1 MPKNKKLL
9 EEIKLALSTMPED
22 FQDEDVEEHN
32 EEIQELQPDGATEE
46 TQPVVD
52 TVKKPRVGI
61 YCHGKECKKSTP
73 DVDLIVVECKGK
85 VADKTRKQVKA
96 KCQICGKNK
105 SGFKPKD

>member
-1 MPKNKKLL
+1 MPRNKKLL
-9 EEIKLALSTMPED
+9 EEIKLALSTMPEKVA
-22 FQDEDVEEHN
+22 ENN
-32 EEIQELQPDGATEE
+32 EEQQSDSA
-46 TQPVVD
+46 QPV
-52 TVKKPRVGI
+52 KEPRVGI

-85 VADKTRKQVKA
+85 VADKTRKQIKA

>member
-1 MPKNKKLL
+1 MPKNRKLL
-9 EEIKLALSTMPED
+9 EEIKLALSTMPEE
-22 FQDEDVEEHN
+22 FQDEDVAEQQHEHN
-32 EEIQELQPDGATEE
+32 EEIQE
-46 TQPVVD
+46 TQPVVNS
-52 TVKKPRVGI
+52 VKEPRVGI

>member
-1 MPKNKKLL
+1 
-9 EEIKLALSTMPED
+9 MPED
-22 FQDEDVEEHN
+22 FQDE
-32 EEIQELQPDGATEE
+32 EIQKLQPDDVTKE
-46 TQPVVD
+46 TQPVVNL
-52 TVKKPRVGI
+52 VKEPRVGI

-85 VADKTRKQVKA
+85 VADKTRKQIKA

>member
-22 FQDEDVEEHN
+22 FQDEKIQERQSDGES
-32 EEIQELQPDGATEE
+32 EEIQ
-46 TQPVVD
+46 PVVN
-52 TVKKPRVGI
+52 TVKEPRVGI

>member
-32 EEIQELQPDGATEE
+32 EEIQEKQPDCEPVE
-46 TQPVVD
+46 TQPVVN
-52 TVKKPRVGI
+52 TVKEPRVGI

>member
-32 EEIQELQPDGATEE
+32 EEIQELQSDGAPEE

-52 TVKKPRVGI
+52 TGKEPRVGI

-85 VADKTRKQVKA
+85 VADKTRKQIKA

>member
-22 FQDEDVEEHN
+22 FQDEDVEEQPNEHN
-32 EEIQELQPDGATEE
+32 EEIQE
-46 TQPVVD
+46 TQPVVN
-52 TVKKPRVGI
+52 TVKEPRVGI

-85 VADKTRKQVKA
+85 VADKTRKQIKA

>member
-22 FQDEDVEEHN
+22 FQDEDIAEHN
-32 EEIQELQPDGATEE
+32 EEIQE
-46 TQPVVD
+46 TQPVVNL
-52 TVKKPRVGI
+52 VKEPRVGI

>member
-22 FQDEDVEEHN
+22 FQDE
-32 EEIQELQPDGATEE
+32 EIQELQPDGASKE
-46 TQPVVD
+46 TQPVVNL
-52 TVKKPRVGI
+52 VKEPRVGI
-61 YCHGKECKKSTP
+61 YCHGKECNKSTP

-105 SGFKPKD
+105 SGFKTRD

>member
-9 EEIKLALSTMPED
+9 EEIKLALSTMPEEVAD
-22 FQDEDVEEHN
+22 NN
-32 EEIQELQPDGATEE
+32 EEIQERQPDGASEK
-46 TQPVVD
+46 TQPV
-52 TVKKPRVGI
+52 KEPRVGI

>member
-22 FQDEDVEEHN
+22 FQDE
-32 EEIQELQPDGATEE
+32 EIQELQPDGAAEE
-46 TQPVVD
+46 TQPVVN
-52 TVKKPRVGI
+52 TVKEPRVGI

-85 VADKTRKQVKA
+85 VADKTRKQIKA

>member
-22 FQDEDVEEHN
+22 FQDE
-32 EEIQELQPDGATEE
+32 EIQERQPDGAAEE

-52 TVKKPRVGI
+52 TVKEPRVGI

>member
-22 FQDEDVEEHN
+22 FQDE
-32 EEIQELQPDGATEE
+32 EIQELQPDDVTKE
-46 TQPVVD
+46 TQPVVNL
-52 TVKKPRVGI
+52 VKEPRVGI

>member
-22 FQDEDVEEHN
+22 FQDEDVEEHPHEHN
-32 EEIQELQPDGATEE
+32 EEIQEI
-46 TQPVVD
+46 QPVVN
-52 TVKKPRVGI
+52 TVKEPRVGI

>member
-22 FQDEDVEEHN
+22 FQDE
-32 EEIQELQPDGATEE
+32 EIQELQPDGATEE
-46 TQPVVD
+46 TQPVVNL
-52 TVKKPRVGI
+52 VKEPRVGI

>member
-22 FQDEDVEEHN
+22 FQDEEK
-32 EEIQELQPDGATEE
+32 QPDCEPEE

-52 TVKKPRVGI
+52 TVKEPRVGI

>member
-22 FQDEDVEEHN
+22 FQDE
-32 EEIQELQPDGATEE
+32 EIQELQPDDATKE
-46 TQPVVD
+46 TQPVVNL
-52 TVKKPRVGI
+52 VKEPRVGI

-85 VADKTRKQVKA
+85 VADKTRKQIKA

>member
-22 FQDEDVEEHN
+22 LQDDEYEHN
-32 EEIQELQPDGATEE
+32 EEIQERQPDGASEE
-46 TQPVVD
+46 TQPVVN
-52 TVKKPRVGI
+52 TVKEPRVGI

>member
-22 FQDEDVEEHN
+22 FQDE
-32 EEIQELQPDGATEE
+32 EIQELQPDDATKE
-46 TQPVVD
+46 TQPVVN
-52 TVKKPRVGI
+52 TVKEPRVGI

-85 VADKTRKQVKA
+85 VADKTRKQIKA

>member
-22 FQDEDVEEHN
+22 FQDE
-32 EEIQELQPDGATEE
+32 EIQELQPDDATKE
-46 TQPVVD
+46 TQPVVNL
-52 TVKKPRVGI
+52 VKEPRVGI

>member
-22 FQDEDVEEHN
+22 FQDE
-32 EEIQELQPDGATEE
+32 EIQELQPDGASKE
-46 TQPVVD
+46 TQPVVNL
-52 TVKKPRVGI
+52 VKEPRVGI

-85 VADKTRKQVKA
+85 VADKTRKQIKA

>member
-22 FQDEDVEEHN
+22 FQDEDVAEQPHEHN
-32 EEIQELQPDGATEE
+32 EEIQE
-46 TQPVVD
+46 TQPV
-52 TVKKPRVGI
+52 KEPRVGI

-85 VADKTRKQVKA
+85 VADKTRKQIKA

>member
-9 EEIKLALSTMPED
+9 EKIKLALSTMPED
-22 FQDEDVEEHN
+22 FQDE
-32 EEIQELQPDGATEE
+32 EIQELQPDGASKE
-46 TQPVVD
+46 TQPVVNL
-52 TVKKPRVGI
+52 VKEPRVGI

>member
-22 FQDEDVEEHN
+22 FQDEDVEEQPHEHN
-32 EEIQELQPDGATEE
+32 EEIQE
-46 TQPVVD
+46 TQPVVNL
-52 TVKKPRVGI
+52 VKEPRVGI

>member
-22 FQDEDVEEHN
+22 FQDE
-32 EEIQELQPDGATEE
+32 EIQELQPDGASKE
-46 TQPVVD
+46 TQPVVNL
-52 TVKKPRVGI
+52 VKEPRVGI

>member
-32 EEIQELQPDGATEE
+32 EEIQELQPDDVAKE
-46 TQPVVD
+46 TQPVVNL
-52 TVKKPRVGI
+52 VKEPRVGI

>member
-1 MPKNKKLL
+1 MPRNKKLL
-9 EEIKLALSTMPED
+9 EKIKLALSTMPED
-22 FQDEDVEEHN
+22 FQDEDVAEQPHEHN
-32 EEIQELQPDGATEE
+32 EEIQE
-46 TQPVVD
+46 TQPVVNS
-52 TVKKPRVGI
+52 VKEPRVGI

>member
-22 FQDEDVEEHN
+22 FQDE
-32 EEIQELQPDGATEE
+32 EIQERQSDCASKE
-46 TQPVVD
+46 TQPVVNL
-52 TVKKPRVGI
+52 VKEPRVGI

>member
-9 EEIKLALSTMPED
+9 EKNKLALSTMPED
-22 FQDEDVEEHN
+22 FQDE
-32 EEIQELQPDGATEE
+32 EIQERQSDGAAEE
-46 TQPVVD
+46 TQPVVNL
-52 TVKKPRVGI
+52 VKEPRVGI

>member
-22 FQDEDVEEHN
+22 FQDEDVAEHN
-32 EEIQELQPDGATEE
+32 EEIQE
-46 TQPVVD
+46 TQPVVNS
-52 TVKKPRVGI
+52 VKEPRVGI

>member
-9 EEIKLALSTMPED
+9 EEIKLALSTMPKD
-22 FQDEDVEEHN
+22 FQD
-32 EEIQELQPDGATEE
+32 EEIQELQSDGATEE
-46 TQPVVD
+46 TQPVVNS
-52 TVKKPRVGI
+52 VKEPRVGI

-85 VADKTRKQVKA
+85 VADKTRKQIKA